1 MFVKKPKEFFPP
13 SFLFSHSAR
22 PLLSSPVRFFSLRGR
37 PLSSLHRKSNGFIF
51 RDSSVF
57 HPFLLSSSPILFL
70 SLSSA
75 SELLA
80 VEVIRF
86 GANPAKLIR
95 LQVAFT
101 PAGKRSQHCREL
113 DGLLDTDHPHWLYN
127 LQHKALRRGNWKARV
142 KKRKLPK
149 EEFLRRENKKG
160 QWRERKTVA
169 ARLENVFGEARS
181 VAVAIRVHCFV
192 Q

>member
-1 MFVKKPKEFFPP
+1 MFVKRPKESFPP
-13 SFLFSHSAR
+13 SFLFLFSHS
-22 PLLSSPVRFFSLRGR
+22 PGLLLSSAPAFLPLPVC
-37 PLSSLHRKSNGFIF
+37 PLSSLLGKSNGFIF
-51 RDSSVF
+51 CDSSVF
-57 HPFLLSSSPILFL
+57 HPLLPSSSLILFL
-70 SLSSA
+70 SLSAA

-142 KKRKLPK
+142 KKRKLGK
-149 EEFLRRENKKG
+149 
-160 QWRERKTVA
+160 
-169 ARLENVFGEARS
+169 
-181 VAVAIRVHCFV
+181 
-192 Q
+192 